1 LLTQTELTDDGMKL
15 KQIRLELARDQ
26 DFPNG
31 SRDHGYLFVAPLD
44 NMDRI
49 DPDEWKANRDH
60 CRVTRFWGSDE
71 REVGHLVR
79 KPGGSWAFHY
89 DIHGNEDDDD
99 AGYRFGD
106 ERFRPGE
113 YVSIKEQDG
122 QMRTFRVIAASDV
135 R

>member
-1 LLTQTELTDDGMKL
+1 MPL
-15 KQIRLELARDQ
+15 KQIRLELARDK

-31 SRDHGYLFVAPLD
+31 SRRHGYLLVAPLD

-49 DPDEWKANRDH
+49 QPDEWKQERER
-60 CRVTRFWGSDE
+60 CRVARFWGSDE
-71 REVGHLVR
+71 HELGHLVR

-89 DIHGNEDDDD
+89 DIHGDPDDDE

-113 YVSIKEQDG
+113 YVSIREHDG
-122 QMRTFRVIAASDV
+122 ETRTFRVITAQEV
-135 R
+135 V

>member
-1 LLTQTELTDDGMKL
+1 MTL
-15 KQIRLELARDQ
+15 KQIRMELARDQ
-26 DFPNG
+26 DFPQG
-31 SRDHGYLFVAPLD
+31 SREHGYLLVAPLD

-49 DPDEWKANRDH
+49 NPDDWKKQRDR
-60 CRVTRFWGSDE
+60 CRVTRMWGDAE
-71 REVGHLVR
+71 HEIGHLIR

-89 DIHGNEDDDD
+89 DIHGDPNDDE

-113 YVSIKEQDG
+113 YVSIKEHDG
-122 QMRTFRVIAASDV
+122 VTRTFRVITATDM

>member
-1 LLTQTELTDDGMKL
+1 MTM
-15 KQIRLELARDQ
+15 KQIRMELARDQ
-26 DFPNG
+26 DFPQG
-31 SRDHGYLFVAPLD
+31 SRLHGYTLIAPLD

-49 DPDEWKANRDH
+49 DAAEWKANREK

-71 REVGHLVR
+71 HEVGHLVR
-79 KPGGSWAFHY
+79 KPGGAWAFHY

-99 AGYRFGD
+99 TGYRFGD

-113 YVSIKEQDG
+113 YVSIREQDG
-122 QMRTFRVIAASDV
+122 EMRTFRVITATDV